1 MLSYVIRRVSLIV
14 PSLLVI
20 SFITFSLGFYGP
32 GDPVR
37 VLMGENWNDEETYQV
52 LRHQY
57 GLDRPFLV
65 QYLDYVS
72 KIPQFDFGRSILRRM
87 PVRDML
93 GSAFV
98 VTAQLGVL
106 AVFLLAILGIGLGVL
121 AALRQNTWLDYI
133 IVSGGI
139 VLHSIPVFVLAPGLM
154 ILFVINLKLMDTPSG
169 WDGIVSPKVIL
180 PVLLLTAGP
189 LIVVIRQTRASV
201 LDILSNDY
209 VRTARAKG
217 LPQRLV
223 IVRHILKNAL
233 IPVLTTLGVVANFI
247 LIGSVFIESIFS
259 IPGFGQT
266 FFSALK
272 ARDYPV
278 LMGTTLLSA
287 LVILL
292 VNLLVDLAYVW
303 LDPRVQLE

>member
-1 MLSYVIRRVSLIV
+1 MLLYIIRRVSIII

-65 QYLDYVS
+65 QYIDYVS
-72 KIPQFDFGRSILRRM
+72 KIPKLDFGRSILKRM

-93 GSAFV
+93 VGAFL

-106 AVFLLAILGIGLGVL
+106 AIILLATLGIALGVL
-121 AALRQNTWLDYI
+121 AALRQNSWLDYL

-139 VLHSIPVFVLAPGLM
+139 ILHSIPVFVLAPGLM
-154 ILFVINLKLMDTPSG
+154 ILLVINLRVMDTPSG
-169 WDGIVSPKVIL
+169 WDGIFSPKVIL

-217 LPQRLV
+217 LSRRLV

-287 LVILL
+287 LVIL
-292 VNLLVDLAYVW
+292 VINLLVDLAYGW
-303 LDPRVQLE
+303 LDPRVRLG